1 MTPALDSVR
10 KRLSFTRSSPTP
22 SVGSSTPRL
31 TQQEID
37 EILTSPYE
45 TGYTYSSSAAYKRI
59 GSTEFRHPQLCRRL
73 RLTPPDYSDSA
84 SSRSDYYAYENLAA
98 PGFYRKTANLI
109 DRGVYAIAHLVK
121 VLIVYIATCL
131 VFVVT
136 KTFSAIR
143 DSILWLVKYLIV
155 APILGI
161 CYAGQYGGTKVKDTA
176 SSISSGLRSLLIYLW
191 QRYIQIV
198 TTTTIEHT
206 EAVRDEDDTEDVTR
220 EEVRLVNR
228 RPPPIARGYEPQH
241 YASSPSYM
249 STYVSSPLKSIFWTL
264 IWALTLGFVGAS
276 KGHEH
281 VDQGHPSEIRS
292 PIRTRSHALRAQ
304 NLRSPSPSPHHKHV
318 HFEESTIVSEL
329 PPKTTLNISRIF
341 IDFFALLF
349 LPVTWLLTGLSWIF
363 STIFGL
369 LSKSGKATYSGS
381 AQVLK
386 AIYFSLAWIL
396 EAIYSGAAETL
407 GAGYSGSAWIL
418 KSGYSTSA
426 KALSAGASQ
435 TPQALKAIFSVPVWI
450 LETIYSGAADVLGAI
465 YSGSTRALN
474 ALYSGFTWTLRQIYD
489 FFGLLAGS
497 IGNLVLSAAKGIYR
511 GIYVAIS
518 TGVWSLKAIG
528 SGVWTGVS
536 SVGTDI
542 GSGVYNVGN
551 AVWRGVSFAGNLI
564 GCGIYLV
571 WYAVYTG
578 VEWFVTGGLPKAIY
592 YFLTSSDKTAG
603 IRSSIQRYRTSS
615 GKFVKKQSRKA
626 YRVVTRKSTKRGLMW
641 LLLGL
646 LLLLPLWYLRNTGK
660 LNDVYEQA
668 EKTYHDQWTVI
679 SEKVAALTER
689 MSTVTEKDQGS
700 ILPPDQ
706 SDAIAALQDQI
717 DQLKRQLREL
727 SLAQSQTPQT
737 VEVVKQVTSSA
748 DDIAGLDAK
757 IAAILNQLMS
767 SEREAVLLKMREVE
781 SRVLK
786 KAKADAQE
794 LNAQNPPQ
802 QVVVNPV
809 VTRDEDEER
818 AKMQQMEKE
827 VDKKIATFMSSISN
841 SMNEQ
846 NSKLFSELRLLRE
859 KYSTLIKEKSSTS
872 EKSTVILER
881 ATELEEDVYLSK
893 VRTLIKEYIQKYDAD
908 KTGLPDYALES
919 SGGSVASIR
928 CTVQYNER
936 SRTQMI
942 FGIPLW
948 YSSYSPRSVIQRKG
962 HGASAGECWAFVGPH
977 GYLTIKLSQNINVTA
992 VSYEHLPVQLSPDG
1006 HIQTAP
1012 KNFLVYSYQDVDDL
1026 DSRFL
1031 LGNFT
1036 YDDKGEP
1043 LQMFQ
1048 TQHHDPRFTPVL
1060 ELETLSNYGAMVTC
1074 LYRFRV
1080 HGVPETQYQENP

>member
-10 KRLSFTRSSPTP
+10 KRLSFSRPSPTP
-22 SVGSSTPRL
+22 SVGSNTPRL

-45 TGYTYSSSAAYKRI
+45 TGYTYSNSAAYKRI

-73 RLTPPDYSDSA
+73 RLTPPEYSDSA
-84 SSRSDYYAYENLAA
+84 SSRSDFYTYENLAA

-109 DRGVYAIAHLVK
+109 DKGVYAIAHLVK
-121 VLIVYIATCL
+121 VFIVYIATCL

-136 KTFSAIR
+136 KTISAIR
-143 DSILWLVKYLIV
+143 DSILWLVKYLIIAPHWEFITV
-155 APILGI
+155 A
-161 CYAGQYGGTKVKDTA
+161 A
-176 SSISSGLRSLLIYLW
+176 SSISSGLRSLVIYLW

-228 RPPPIARGYEPQH
+228 RPPPIARGYKPPS
-241 YASSPSYM
+241 YGPSPSYM
-249 STYVSSPLKSIFWTL
+249 STYVSTPLKSIFWKL
-264 IWALTLGFVGAS
+264 IWALTLGFVGAN

-281 VDQGHPSEIRS
+281 VDHGHPSAIRS
-292 PIRTRSHALRAQ
+292 PILTRSHALRAQ
-304 NLRSPSPSPHHKHV
+304 KLRAPSPAPHKHV

-329 PPKTTLNISRIF
+329 PPKTRLNISRIF
-341 IDFFALLF
+341 IDFLSLLF
-349 LPVTWLLTGLSWIF
+349 LPLTWLLTGLSWIF
-363 STIFGL
+363 SKILGI
-369 LSKSGKATYSGS
+369 LSKSGKETYSGS
-381 AQVLK
+381 AYVLK
-386 AIYFSLAWIL
+386 TICFGVAWIL

-426 KALSAGASQ
+426 KALNAGAHQ
-435 TPQALKAIFSVPVWI
+435 TPQALKSIFSVPVWI
-450 LETIYSGAADVLGAI
+450 LQTIYSGAAETLNAG
-465 YSGSTRALN
+465 YSGLVHALN

-489 FFGLLAGS
+489 FFGLLASS
-497 IGNLVLSAAKGIYR
+497 IIKLVLSVAKGIYR
-511 GIYVAIS
+511 GIYSAIS
-518 TGVWSLKAIG
+518 SGIWSLKAIG
-528 SGVWTGVS
+528 SGVSKGLYLTGT
-536 SVGTDI
+536 GI
-542 GSGVYNVGN
+542 GNGVYNVGK
-551 AVWRGVSFAGNLI
+551 AIWKGVSFVGNLI

-578 VEWFVTGGLPKAIY
+578 VEWVVSGLPKAIY

-603 IRSSIQRYRTSS
+603 IRTSIQRYRTRS
-615 GKFVKKQSRKA
+615 GQFVKKQSRKA

-646 LLLLPLWYLRNTGK
+646 LLLLPLWFLMNSGK

-668 EKTYHDQWTVI
+668 QKTYNDQWTVI
-679 SEKVAALTER
+679 SEKVAAVTDII
-689 MSTVTEKDQGS
+689 SAITEKDQSQS
-700 ILPPDQ
+700 ISPPDQ
-706 SDAIAALQDQI
+706 SDAIAALQSQI
-717 DQLKRQLREL
+717 DQLKKQLREL
-727 SLAQSQTPQT
+727 SLTQSQTPQT

-748 DDIAGLDAK
+748 EDISGLDAK

-767 SEREAVLLKMREVE
+767 SEREAILLKMGEVE

-802 QVVVNPV
+802 QVVLNPL

-859 KYSTLIKEKSSTS
+859 KYSTLLKEKSSTS
-872 EKSTVILER
+872 EKTTVILER
-881 ATELEEDVYLSK
+881 ETELDEDLYLSK

-928 CTVQYNER
+928 CTVPYNER

-962 HGASAGECWAFVGPH
+962 HGASAGECWAF
-977 GYLTIKLSQNINVTA
+977 
-992 VSYEHLPVQLSPDG
+992 LSPDG

-1012 KNFLVYSYQDVDDL
+1012 KDFLVYSYQDVDDL

-1080 HGVPETQYQENP
+1080 HGVPAIQYQENP